1 MAKKTSGNRKRKKDL
16 FADLWDRPRHD
27 VENDAK
33 ELKRR
38 KIVIEQEFESVRG
51 ERQRQIRIAQAIR
64 GVIIDTKNIRSEHKG
79 IINKIGER
87 ESLIRDLRDR
97 RDAINERVVLPLKN
111 IENEL
116 QKTYRMLT
124 EERTDMRYP
133 SVEEE
138 ERLFSFF
145 FELQAMH
152 PLMKESSKLHN
163 ERISLIE
170 EQREAIKALRAKEA
184 EHDQVVDEAKSAD
197 PKMRDLKAT
206 PWEEKAY
213 NRRIAKLLEEQKG
226 KRSELK
232 NLSREIGRLDAFLR
246 VDRKNREKGAKS
258 KRFGR
263 KMVDVNEARRKAE
276 SGESMSLQDLTAIL
290 DSGGFDSLKSKQT
303 SDSKRKKKSKSKK
316 KFGASRGSS
325 RSGKPARDE

>member
-1 MAKKTSGNRKRKKDL
+1 M
-16 FADLWDRPRHD
+16 
-27 VENDAK
+27 
-33 ELKRR
+33 
-38 KIVIEQEFESVRG
+38 
-51 ERQRQIRIAQAIR
+51 
-64 GVIIDTKNIRSEHKG
+64 
-79 IINKIGER
+79 
-87 ESLIRDLRDR
+87 RDR

-111 IENEL
+111 IEKEL
-116 QKTYRMLT
+116 LKTYRMLT

-184 EHDQVVDEAKSAD
+184 EHDQVVDEAKASD

-206 PWEEKAY
+206 PWEEKSY
-213 NRRIAKLLEEQKG
+213 NRRIAKLLEEQKN

-246 VDRKNREKGAKS
+246 VDRKNKEKGAKS
-258 KRFGR
+258 NRYGR
-263 KMVDVNEARRKAE
+263 TRVDVSEARRKAE
-276 SGESMSLQDLTAIL
+276 SGESMSLQDLSAIL
-290 DSGGFDSLKSKQT
+290 D
-303 SDSKRKKKSKSKK
+303 
-316 KFGASRGSS
+316 
-325 RSGKPARDE
+325 